1 MARIP
6 SYTATSRAISN
17 PGTPVARPIP
27 IQDFSSKGLIEGGN
41 ALFEIS
47 AGLLKAADDD
57 SALKARTS
65 AQIELNKLEME
76 LQTADPMEALETYDE
91 RAQSIIEQTG
101 ERLSNNARKTFN
113 TAAAELSMRG
123 KIAVQKDGIRR
134 GRQKLEASLLEGVNA
149 QAILIRPDDRP
160 NDRDARAD
168 TVREMLAT
176 AVTNRIIDAG
186 KAENYFIKFKNEAD
200 KARAAFEIQK
210 SPEEIRQFIE
220 AASKGTEYKN
230 LDGEDRAKFIDRA
243 RKRLKN
249 LDLKSNTDRKVREKR
264 YTGGANDLIRAI
276 MADGSASE
284 EDQEKYSPKN
294 IAKQIADPEVARALS
309 NRFQDQIKFQN
320 TRNAIGK
327 DMSNSELLF
336 MSKSAAEDSK
346 REITLPALAIQDAQ
360 QSRII
365 QARIKQIIG
374 DRAKTFEIKQRDFDT
389 KEREVVSKVKSLLQT
404 VKNGGTLD
412 ADLISDYTPDKL
424 KDMFR
429 DPQRAEALSKL
440 LQDQV
445 QYQKDRDRIKD
456 ENLTNAELKEIQERY
471 NLDIEGTVSE
481 NETTLDQQNRIQRE
495 AVFNQIK
502 PILEG
507 RATKFVEKMGVIL
520 AQDSQSFKVMTQ
532 EDQDRISNAEI
543 DANISDP
550 VVREKLKKMRE
561 TSLNFNDIK
570 RMLVSSSLPSQRFVN
585 QEATEA
591 AQEPGISEDEFE
603 QRKKIQD
610 TLERATAAIV
620 KNRLENPAA
629 AMIQQ
634 SQNLNELF
642 NRYLNDPTKA
652 SYENYANAL
661 NVEYDR
667 LEIGANT
674 RRLMPKKMAQ
684 DIVNTLA
691 NQISDNPKEAVN
703 QINNYRTIMGNDF
716 PDFVKDLKGFGL
728 DKRISMLFVIDSP
741 YLQDK
746 LVSIMGNTS
755 TSDAMKSANTKNFQ
769 SDLNKTFG
777 PIETA
782 SKTDGMPLTQ
792 GMREAVTL
800 LAVEKMRT
808 GDVASQ
814 TKAMKDAYKEVVTDN
829 YLIVS
834 TDKLRGVV
842 PKSDR
847 QEIDA
852 NSATISLVSWIDRN
866 PGILF
871 DRQQFTNLIDPSE
884 SAEAA
889 QIKMTGLMKQASWQ
903 MTPDGQ
909 AAQPYDRNGTIITDI
924 EGNPIT
930 VNIDQSI
937 NDYKRFNRAQ
947 ADRSN
952 SSTRRTRQTIGA
964 YGGGATGD
972 DD

>member
-41 ALFEIS
+41 ALFDIG

-57 SALKARTS
+57 AALKARTS

-76 LQTADPMEALETYDE
+76 LQTVDPMEALETYDQ
-91 RAQSIIEQTG
+91 RAQSIIEQMG
-101 ERLSNNARKTFN
+101 EGLSNNARKTFN
-113 TAAAELSMRG
+113 SAAAELSMRG

-134 GRQKLEASLLEGVNA
+134 GRQKLEASLLEGINA

-168 TVREMLAT
+168 TVREMLNT

-186 KAENYFIKFKNEAD
+186 KAENYFIRFKNEAD

-210 SPEEIRQFIE
+210 SPAEIRQFIE
-220 AASKGTEYKN
+220 DARKGKEYEN
-230 LDGEDRAKFIDRA
+230 LDGEDRARFIDRA
-243 RKRLKN
+243 RTRLKN
-249 LDLKSNTDRKVREKR
+249 LDLKSNTDRKVREKK
-264 YTGGANDLIRAI
+264 YKSGANDIIRAI
-276 MADGSASE
+276 GAGGSASE
-284 EDQEKYSPKN
+284 EDQEKYSREN
-294 IAKQIADPEVARALS
+294 IAKQIADPKVARELS
-309 NRFQDQIKFQN
+309 ILFQDQINFQN

-327 DMSNSELLF
+327 NTSNSELLLI
-336 MSKSAAEDSK
+336 SKSFAEDSK
-346 REITLPALAIQDAQ
+346 REITLPALAIQDA
-360 QSRII
+360 
-365 QARIKQIIG
+365 KQL
-374 DRAKTFEIKQRDFDT
+374 A
-389 KEREVVSKVKSLLQT
+389 
-404 VKNGGTLD
+404 
-412 ADLISDYTPDKL
+412 
-424 KDMFR
+424 
-429 DPQRAEALSKL
+429 
-440 LQDQV
+440 
-445 QYQKDRDRIKD
+445 
-456 ENLTNAELKEIQERY
+456 
-471 NLDIEGTVSE
+471 
-481 NETTLDQQNRIQRE
+481 
-495 AVFNQIK
+495 AVLAQIK

-507 RATKFVEKMGVIL
+507 RENKFVKKMGVIL
-520 AQDSQSFKVMTQ
+520 AQDSRSTGIMTQ

-561 TSLNFNDIK
+561 TSLNFNNIK
-570 RMLVSSSLPSQRFVN
+570 RMLVSSSLPYQRSVN

-591 AQEPGISEDEFE
+591 AQKPGISEDEFE
-603 QRKKIQD
+603 QTRKIQD
-610 TLERATAAIV
+610 TLEKATAAIV

-634 SQNLNELF
+634 SQNVNELF
-642 NRYLNDPTKA
+642 NQYLNDPTKEN
-652 SYENYANAL
+652 YENYATAL

-674 RRLMPKKMAQ
+674 RRLLPKNMAQ
-684 DIVNTLA
+684 DIVNSLA
-691 NQISDNPKEAVN
+691 NQISNKPEEAVN

-741 YLQDK
+741 HLQDK

-866 PGILF
+866 PGFLF

-924 EGNPIT
+924 EGKPIT

-937 NDYKRFNRAQ
+937 NDYKRFNRDQ
-947 ADRSN
+947 ADRAN
-952 SSTRRTRQTIGA
+952 SSTRRTRRTIGA

>member
-41 ALFEIS
+41 ALFDIG

-57 SALKARTS
+57 AALKARTS

-76 LQTADPMEALETYDE
+76 LQTVDPMEALETYDQ
-91 RAQSIIEQTG
+91 RAQSIIEQMG
-101 ERLSNNARKTFN
+101 EGLSNNARKTFN
-113 TAAAELSMRG
+113 SAAAELSMRG

-134 GRQKLEASLLEGVNA
+134 GRQKLEASLLEGINA

-168 TVREMLAT
+168 TVREMLNT

-186 KAENYFIKFKNEAD
+186 KAENYFIRFKNEAD

-210 SPEEIRQFIE
+210 SPAEIRQFIE
-220 AASKGTEYKN
+220 DARKGKEYEN
-230 LDGEDRAKFIDRA
+230 LDGEDRARFIDRA
-243 RKRLKN
+243 RTRLKN

-264 YTGGANDLIRAI
+264 YTDGANDLIRAI
-276 MADGSASE
+276 GAGGSASE
-284 EDQEKYSPKN
+284 EDQEKYSREN
-294 IAKQIADPEVARALS
+294 IAKQIADPKVARELS
-309 NRFQDQIKFQN
+309 ILFQDQINFQN

-327 DMSNSELLF
+327 NTSNSELLLI
-336 MSKSAAEDSK
+336 SKSFAEDSK
-346 REITLPALAIQDAQ
+346 REITLPALAIQDA
-360 QSRII
+360 
-365 QARIKQIIG
+365 KQL
-374 DRAKTFEIKQRDFDT
+374 A
-389 KEREVVSKVKSLLQT
+389 
-404 VKNGGTLD
+404 
-412 ADLISDYTPDKL
+412 
-424 KDMFR
+424 
-429 DPQRAEALSKL
+429 
-440 LQDQV
+440 
-445 QYQKDRDRIKD
+445 
-456 ENLTNAELKEIQERY
+456 
-471 NLDIEGTVSE
+471 
-481 NETTLDQQNRIQRE
+481 
-495 AVFNQIK
+495 AVLAQIK

-507 RATKFVEKMGVIL
+507 RENKFVKKMGVIL
-520 AQDSQSFKVMTQ
+520 AQDSRSTGIMTQ

-561 TSLNFNDIK
+561 TSLNFNNIK
-570 RMLVSSSLPSQRFVN
+570 RMLVSSSLPYQRSVN

-591 AQEPGISEDEFE
+591 AQKPGISEDEFE
-603 QRKKIQD
+603 QTRKIQD
-610 TLERATAAIV
+610 TLEKATAAIV

-634 SQNLNELF
+634 SQNVNELF
-642 NRYLNDPTKA
+642 NQYLNDPTKEN
-652 SYENYANAL
+652 YENYATAL

-674 RRLMPKKMAQ
+674 RRLLPKNMAQ
-684 DIVNTLA
+684 DIVNSLA
-691 NQISDNPKEAVN
+691 NQISNKPEEAVN

-741 YLQDK
+741 HLQDK

-866 PGILF
+866 PGFLF

-924 EGNPIT
+924 EGKPIT

-937 NDYKRFNRAQ
+937 NDYKRFNRDQ
-947 ADRSN
+947 ADRAN
-952 SSTRRTRQTIGA
+952 SSTRRTRRTIGA

>member
-27 IQDFSSKGLIEGGN
+27 IQDFASKGLIEGGN
-41 ALFEIS
+41 ALFDIG

-57 SALKARTS
+57 AALKARTS

-76 LQTADPMEALETYDE
+76 LQTVDPMEALETYDQ
-91 RAQSIIEQTG
+91 RAQSIIEQMG
-101 ERLSNNARKTFN
+101 EGLSNNARKTFN
-113 TAAAELSMRG
+113 SAAAELSMRG

-134 GRQKLEASLLEGVNA
+134 GRQKLEASLLEGINA

-168 TVREMLAT
+168 TVREMLNT

-186 KAENYFIKFKNEAD
+186 KAENYFIRFKNEAD

-210 SPEEIRQFIE
+210 SPAEIRQFIE
-220 AASKGTEYKN
+220 DARKGKEYEN
-230 LDGEDRAKFIDRA
+230 LDGEDRARFIDRA
-243 RKRLKN
+243 RTRLKN

-264 YTGGANDLIRAI
+264 YTDGANDLIRAI
-276 MADGSASE
+276 GAGGSASE
-284 EDQEKYSPKN
+284 EDQEKYSREN
-294 IAKQIADPEVARALS
+294 IAKQIADPKVARELS
-309 NRFQDQIKFQN
+309 ILFQDQINFQN

-327 DMSNSELLF
+327 NTSNSELLLI
-336 MSKSAAEDSK
+336 SKSFAEDSK
-346 REITLPALAIQDAQ
+346 REITLPALAIQDA
-360 QSRII
+360 
-365 QARIKQIIG
+365 KQL
-374 DRAKTFEIKQRDFDT
+374 A
-389 KEREVVSKVKSLLQT
+389 
-404 VKNGGTLD
+404 
-412 ADLISDYTPDKL
+412 
-424 KDMFR
+424 
-429 DPQRAEALSKL
+429 
-440 LQDQV
+440 
-445 QYQKDRDRIKD
+445 
-456 ENLTNAELKEIQERY
+456 
-471 NLDIEGTVSE
+471 
-481 NETTLDQQNRIQRE
+481 
-495 AVFNQIK
+495 AVLAQIK

-507 RATKFVEKMGVIL
+507 RENKFVKKMGVIL
-520 AQDSQSFKVMTQ
+520 AQDSRSTGIMTQ

-561 TSLNFNDIK
+561 TSLNFNNIK
-570 RMLVSSSLPSQRFVN
+570 RMLVSSSLPYQRSVN

-591 AQEPGISEDEFE
+591 AQKPGISEDEFE
-603 QRKKIQD
+603 QTRKIQD
-610 TLERATAAIV
+610 TLEKATAAIV

-634 SQNLNELF
+634 SQNVNELF
-642 NRYLNDPTKA
+642 NQYLNDPTKEN
-652 SYENYANAL
+652 YENYATAL

-674 RRLMPKKMAQ
+674 RRLLPKNMAQ
-684 DIVNTLA
+684 DIVNSLA
-691 NQISDNPKEAVN
+691 NQISNKPEEAVN

-741 YLQDK
+741 HLQDK

-866 PGILF
+866 PGFLF

-924 EGNPIT
+924 EGKPIT

-937 NDYKRFNRAQ
+937 NDYKRFNRDQ
-947 ADRSN
+947 ADRAN
-952 SSTRRTRQTIGA
+952 SSTRRTRRTIGA